1 MRISE
6 QVLSAGKEWAE
17 YALLKHLP
25 MTILQIRQVWI
36 NETNFGAKMVR
47 PVTKDNKPSLKE

>member
-36 NETNFGAKMVR
+36 NETNFRVLR
-47 PVTKDNKPSLKE
+47 VDPVTNDIKPSL